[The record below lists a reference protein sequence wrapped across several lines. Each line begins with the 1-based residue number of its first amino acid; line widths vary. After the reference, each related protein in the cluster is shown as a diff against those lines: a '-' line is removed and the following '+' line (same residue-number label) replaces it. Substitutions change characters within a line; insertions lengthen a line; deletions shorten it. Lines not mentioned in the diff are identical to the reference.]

1 MPASRKL
8 YEDVAES
15 FRIANRQAE
24 NHLEKEV
31 IRQLMNNIAL
41 DFTKDNPRFDRNKF
55 KEACTRD
62 YPTGF
67 RP

>member
-15 FRIANRQAE
+15 FS
-24 NHLEKEV
+24 V
-31 IRQLMNNIAL
+31 IRSIYGDDPVVRLLEEYLIT
-41 DFTKDNPRFDRNKF
+41 DFTRDNPRFNAAKF
-55 KEACTRD
+55 KEACTHD
-62 YPTGF
+62 YQTGL